1 MRHAMLFGDSKEA
14 QRDRQIE
21 RESERQRFRGDGESV
36 RVQKRLV
43 GAIYKHNIPFSWT
56 ILCCC
61 LFLLYLV
68 FRFCCCFLGFV
79 FFFSKITKEK
89 ETSNIAFKAALCTYF
104 FVLTDLTFKIVY
116 GINAHGDGS
125 MTGRLFALRTIQIL
139 ILYICTQVIIGYAY
153 DRMSEMIFHV
163 DKAHAFLFSLSFSGK
178 FILI

>member
-21 RESERQRFRGDGESV
+21 KERERARDLGGDGESV

-43 GAIYKHNIPFSWT
+43 GAIYKHNIQFSWS

-61 LFLLYLV
+61 LFFLYLV

-79 FFFSKITKEK
+79 FFFFSKITKEK

-125 MTGRLFALRTIQIL
+125 MTGRLFALYTYR
-139 ILYICTQVIIGYAY
+139 Y
-153 DRMSEMIFHV
+153 
-163 DKAHAFLFSLSFSGK
+163 
-178 FILI
+178 